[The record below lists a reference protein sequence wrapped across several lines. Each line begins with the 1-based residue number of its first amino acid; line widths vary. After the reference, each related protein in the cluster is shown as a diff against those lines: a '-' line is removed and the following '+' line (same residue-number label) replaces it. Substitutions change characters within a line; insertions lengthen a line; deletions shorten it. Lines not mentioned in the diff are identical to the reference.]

1 MTSPNNDAGYAPHV
15 PSQPFEPAS
24 EMVISDLETLRVLAD
39 PLRLSIL
46 EYLMK
51 PGTVKRIAAKID
63 KPPTK
68 LYYHF
73 NLLEKHQL
81 IQMVDT
87 RVVSGIIEKHYQASA
102 KVYRVDAHLLTP
114 GADSFEEGL
123 ELTLGSLLADTK
135 NEITTSLRERAINP
149 NAEQDEQR
157 YYTLAQA
164 RMHLTNAQFREFNK
178 RLYTLVKEFEGAI
191 SGANEGNPDAHLYK
205 LLHVFYRSTR
215 ELGEGGHEQNGSG
228 D

>member
-1 MTSPNNDAGYAPHV
+1 MTSAKHDGGFPPHL
-15 PSQPFEPAS
+15 PSKPFEPAS

-51 PGTVKRIAAKID
+51 PGTVKRIAEKID

-123 ELTLGSLLADTK
+123 ELTLGSLFADTK
-135 NEITTSLRERAINP
+135 NEITASLRERAIDP
-149 NAEQDEQR
+149 EAEQDEQR
-157 YYTLAQA
+157 DYVVAQA

-178 RLYTLVKEFEGAI
+178 RMYALVKEFEGTI
-191 SGANEGNPDAHLYK
+191 SRANEGNPDAHLYK

-215 ELGEGGHEQNGSG
+215 ELGGGHEQNGSG